1 MRAAVALFVVG
12 LILAGCEPEPGPAP
26 AMPQEKIGEKVK
38 AEPRTRVKIVPRPG
52 ESATQGQ

>member
-1 MRAAVALFVVG
+1 
-12 LILAGCEPEPGPAP
+12 
-26 AMPQEKIGEKVK
+26 MPQEKIGEKVK